1 MAEVKMGRVKAMVP
15 VNTGSGT
22 VLLDAPEEM
31 SLQEIQ
37 NDIRELERVYGV
49 EVLAKLAPSVPVGR
63 EEDVRTGLDADRR
76 GVEVREFSLVNPQ
89 EGSSTYYLQN
99 PETQTVHALTLRF
112 FEDGRIVV
120 ATEARTLAEAE
131 GQPLEGVS
139 DGPVVTG
146 LDSRA
151 LGFEREQV
159 GEMAVALSLYEK
171 TREALEEG
179 RAFFLTK
186 AEEELL
192 QKPQVQER
200 GLDTYVSEMDSRVS
214 ERLAEALGWE
224 RKRIEDLVEGRSV
237 EEEARKGF
245 HAEGGTIYDERGAL
259 LGERLGYYEIREE
272 NPPRA
277 EWVQVE
283 VKRQGEIVAGGLQGN
298 GYEAERLAREIR
310 SSLAGDEDVAAQID
324 QRHRDEWRDASEA
337 KWGLR
342 GGLTPPEKEGGEP
355 EL

>member
-1 MAEVKMGRVKAMVP
+1 VAEVRMARVKAMVP
-15 VNTGSGT
+15 VSGGGST
-22 VLLDAPEEM
+22 VLLDAPEGM

-37 NDIRELERVYGV
+37 RDVRELERVYGV

-63 EEDVRTGLDADRR
+63 GDDARTDLDAGRR
-76 GVEVREFSLVNPQ
+76 DIEVREFSLVNFQ
-89 EGSSTYYLQN
+89 DGSSTYYLRN

-112 FEDGRIVV
+112 SEDGRILV
-120 ATEARTLAEAE
+120 AAEARTLAEAE

-139 DGPVVTG
+139 HGPVVTG

-151 LGFEREQV
+151 LGFDREQIR
-159 GEMAVALSLYEK
+159 EMAVALSLYEK
-171 TREALEEG
+171 TREALEGG
-179 RAFFLTK
+179 RAFLLTK

-200 GLDTYVSEMDSRVS
+200 GLDTYIREMDARVS

-224 RKRIEDLVEGRSV
+224 RRRIEDLVEDRSV
-237 EEEARKGF
+237 EEGARRGF
-245 HAEGGTIYDERGAL
+245 HAEGGTIYDDRGAL

-277 EWVQVE
+277 EWVQIE
-283 VKRQGEIVAGGLQGN
+283 VKRQGEIVAGGLQGS
-298 GYEAERLAREIR
+298 GYETERLAREIR
-310 SSLAGDEDVAAQID
+310 SSLGRDEEVAAQID
-324 QRHRDEWRDASEA
+324 QRHREDWKEADEA

-355 EL
+355 EP

>member
-1 MAEVKMGRVKAMVP
+1 MARVKAMVP
-15 VNTGSGT
+15 VSNGSGT
-22 VLLDAPEEM
+22 VLLDAPEGM

-49 EVLAKLAPSVPVGR
+49 EVLAKLAPSVPLER
-63 EEDVRTGLDADRR
+63 EGNDRTGFDAGRR
-76 GVEVREFSLVNPQ
+76 DVEVREFSLVNPQ

-112 FEDGRIVV
+112 FDDGRIMV
-120 ATEARTLAEAE
+120 AAEARTLAEAE
-131 GQPLEGVS
+131 EQPLEGVS

-146 LDSRA
+146 LDPRA
-151 LGFEREQV
+151 LGFERERV

-171 TREALEEG
+171 AREALEEG

-200 GLDTYVSEMDSRVS
+200 GLDLYISEMDARVS

-224 RKRIEDLVEGRSV
+224 RKRIEDLVQGRSV
-237 EEEARKGF
+237 EEEARRGF
-245 HAEGGTIYDERGAL
+245 QAEGGTIYDERGAL

-283 VKRQGEIVAGGLQGN
+283 VKRQGEIVAGGLQGD

-310 SSLAGDEDVAAQID
+310 SSLGSDEDVAAQID
-324 QRHRDEWRDASEA
+324 QRHRDKWRGVSEA
-337 KWGLR
+337 EWGLR
-342 GGLTPPEKEGGEP
+342 GGLTPPEREEREP

>member
-1 MAEVKMGRVKAMVP
+1 VRMARVKAMVP
-15 VNTGSGT
+15 VAGGSGT
-22 VLLDAPEEM
+22 VLLDAPEGTP
-31 SLQEIQ
+31 LQEIQ
-37 NDIRELERVYGV
+37 EDIRELERVYGV
-49 EVLAKLAPSVPVGR
+49 EVLAKLAPSVPLGR
-63 EEDVRTGLDADRR
+63 EDEARTGLDAGR
-76 GVEVREFSLVNPQ
+76 GDVEVREFSLVNPRD
-89 EGSSTYYLQN
+89 GSSTYYLQN
-99 PETQTVHALTLRF
+99 PETQTVHALTLQF
-112 FEDGRIVV
+112 FQDGRIAVV
-120 ATEARTLAEAE
+120 AEARTLAEAE
-131 GQPLEGVS
+131 GQPLEGVA

-146 LDSRA
+146 LDPRA
-151 LGFEREQV
+151 LGFEREQI

-192 QKPQVQER
+192 QKRQVQER
-200 GLDTYVSEMDSRVS
+200 GLDTYISEMDARVS

-224 RKRIEDLVEGRSV
+224 RRRIEELVEGRSV
-237 EEEARKGF
+237 EDEGRKGF

-277 EWVQVE
+277 EWIQVE
-283 VKRQGEIVAGGLQGN
+283 VKRQGEIVAGGLQGD

-310 SSLAGDEDVAAQID
+310 SSLGGDEEVAAQID
-324 QRHRDEWRDASEA
+324 QRHRDEWKDASEA
-337 KWGLR
+337 KWGAR

>member
-1 MAEVKMGRVKAMVP
+1 MARVKAMVP
-15 VNTGSGT
+15 VRSGNGT
-22 VLLDAPEEM
+22 VLLDAPEGM

-37 NDIRELERVYGV
+37 NDIRELERIYGV
-49 EVLAKLAPSVPVGR
+49 EMVAKLAPSVPIGR
-63 EEDVRTGLDADRR
+63 EDDIRTGLDAGRKD
-76 GVEVREFSLVNPQ
+76 VEVREFSLINPRD
-89 EGSSTYYLQN
+89 GSSTYYLQN

-112 FEDGRIVV
+112 SEDGRIVV
-120 ATEARTLAEAE
+120 ATEAKTLAEAE
-131 GQPLEGVS
+131 GQPLEDVPN
-139 DGPVVTG
+139 GPVVTG
-146 LDSRA
+146 LDSKA

-171 TREALEEG
+171 TKEALEEG
-179 RAFFLTK
+179 RAFFLTR

-200 GLDTYVSEMDSRVS
+200 GLDTYISEMDSRVS

-224 RKRIEDLVEGRSV
+224 RKRIEDLVEGRSA
-237 EEEARKGF
+237 EEGARKGF

-310 SSLAGDEDVAAQID
+310 SSLGGDEDVAAQID
-324 QRHRDEWRDASEA
+324 QRHRDEWKDASEA
-337 KWGLR
+337 EWGLR
-342 GGLTPPEKEGGEP
+342 GGLTPPEKKGGEP

>member
-1 MAEVKMGRVKAMVP
+1 VAEVRMARVKAVVP
-15 VNTGSGT
+15 VSGGGGT
-22 VLLDAPEEM
+22 VLLDAPEGM
-31 SLQEIQ
+31 PLQEIQ
-37 NDIRELERVYGV
+37 RDVRELERVYGV

-63 EEDVRTGLDADRR
+63 EDDARTDLDAGRR
-76 GVEVREFSLVNPQ
+76 GIEVREFSLVNFRD
-89 EGSSTYYLQN
+89 GSSTYYLRN

-112 FEDGRIVV
+112 SEDGRILV
-120 ATEARTLAEAE
+120 AAEARTLAEAE

-139 DGPVVTG
+139 PGPVVTG

-151 LGFEREQV
+151 LGLGREQV
-159 GEMAVALSLYEK
+159 REMAVALSLYEK

-186 AEEELL
+186 AEEEVL

-200 GLDTYVSEMDSRVS
+200 GLDTYIREMDARVG

-224 RKRIEDLVEGRSV
+224 RRRIEDLVEGRSV
-237 EEEARKGF
+237 EEEARRGF
-245 HAEGGTIYDERGAL
+245 YAEGGTIYDDRGAL

-277 EWVQVE
+277 EWVQIE
-283 VKRQGEIVAGGLQGN
+283 VKRQGEIVAGGLQGS

-310 SSLAGDEDVAAQID
+310 SSLASDEEVAAQID
-324 QRHRDEWRDASEA
+324 QRHREDWKEAGEA

-355 EL
+355 EP